1 MPREDFEIVDQ
12 KPIGRGQFGT
22 VFLGRRRSDGRS
34 AALKLILHH
43 GENGEA
49 TIAAERHGAILQQ
62 EFAARHGMVPE
73 VFDFG
78 PDGEDFYIAME
89 LVHGPSLE
97 ERLRSGRL
105 PYDEAVEHAA
115 WLCEFLD
122 RAHAFSATVE
132 QQPYRLLH
140 NDLKPAHLKIP
151 EIGERK
157 VLDFGMAKVL
167 EQARDLA
174 TDVGRTIAYAAPE
187 RLRSERVNVH
197 ADFWSLG
204 VMFYE
209 MVSGHRPYPQLEDPR
224 LRRQLYSAITSNA
237 PRAPLPPDCPP
248 HLQAIIHRLLAFQP
262 AHRYQTAGEIL
273 ADLERYVRRETPVAV
288 RYYDTPATLPVI
300 RASAVAVMDAPTVSA
315 TEVRTIAPSVPPT
328 EPIPGIRHMT
338 ALPASSAPVLL
349 APPPPK
355 RAVLQRFMSALAALS
370 IVGIVM
376 TEGVAWLFA
385 ERFRDTIPAMD
396 ERTVIS
402 THDSYESVARW
413 SVLDIGLRL
422 RVNGSLLPAL
432 RTIGDRVIADYR
444 RELPTMGPEEWRQA
458 QAAFAWAR
466 VLAPRDNSL
475 LSKQL
480 TADGH
485 VRRLAAQRSKPANT
499 ATAQT
504 AVARFRD
511 GAAADPAAFDPYLGM
526 AVTQLYVLGDADGAI
541 DSLDAAVKRGY
552 SVTRRDTA
560 LLGDAYLRRA
570 VLGRRRAALLTGDQ
584 RLQALEKAKADFDLC
599 VSSFERIVEFGNAAK
614 HLETCKA
621 QVRQIDQ
628 QLTPEIF

>member
-105 PYDEAVEHAA
+105 PMTKPSSTRPGSAS
-115 WLCEFLD
+115 
-122 RAHAFSATVE
+122 FSIGRMRSAPRSSSN
-132 QQPYRLLH
+132 PYRLLH

-204 VMFYE
+204 VMLYE

-273 ADLERYVRRETPVAV
+273 ADLERYVRREHRSPSLLTT
-288 RYYDTPATLPVI
+288 RPATTPVI
-300 RASAVAVMDAPTVSA
+300 RGLAIAVADAPPVASPSARILAPAVPPTGSRAVAPSGHCTAGADDARLPYPVPAATIGRCARFASAMAAVAV
-315 TEVRTIAPSVPPT
+315 
-328 EPIPGIRHMT
+328 
-338 ALPASSAPVLL
+338 
-349 APPPPK
+349 
-355 RAVLQRFMSALAALS
+355 
-370 IVGIVM
+370 VG
-376 TEGVAWLFA
+376 
-385 ERFRDTIPAMD
+385 
-396 ERTVIS
+396 S
-402 THDSYESVARW
+402 
-413 SVLDIGLRL
+413 
-422 RVNGSLLPAL
+422 
-432 RTIGDRVIADYR
+432 
-444 RELPTMGPEEWRQA
+444 
-458 QAAFAWAR
+458 
-466 VLAPRDNSL
+466 
-475 LSKQL
+475 
-480 TADGH
+480 
-485 VRRLAAQRSKPANT
+485 
-499 ATAQT
+499 
-504 AVARFRD
+504 
-511 GAAADPAAFDPYLGM
+511 
-526 AVTQLYVLGDADGAI
+526 
-541 DSLDAAVKRGY
+541 
-552 SVTRRDTA
+552 
-560 LLGDAYLRRA
+560 
-570 VLGRRRAALLTGDQ
+570 
-584 RLQALEKAKADFDLC
+584 
-599 VSSFERIVEFGNAAK
+599 
-614 HLETCKA
+614 
-621 QVRQIDQ
+621 
-628 QLTPEIF
+628 